1 MPSFLPAPRPI
12 AFAARLLCLTISSTL
27 LCHPALAD
35 DGAAADASADANA
48 AAAGIQ
54 TVHVASTREENA
66 GFGAT
71 RASTTTTKSD
81 LSLFETAQS
90 ISVLT
95 RDLLDSRQVT
105 TLNEAI
111 QSSAGVSSG
120 SWGKRGWDDFSI
132 RGQRASESIYVDGL
146 KLNQSNYVAQ
156 EVSGVESIE
165 ILKGPASINFG
176 LVQPGGMVNMVSKR
190 PRAESFNQ
198 AGFAVGS
205 YHYKQAT
212 FDLGRP
218 LNDSGKA
225 AFRLNGLWSD
235 TDDQTDQVW
244 FKNQYLAPSLSLDLG
259 ANTDFTILSSYTR
272 REYLRT
278 QGAPVKG
285 TLLPNRNGPLK
296 RDQFYGEPGFGPYD
310 SSQKQVG
317 YSLVHRFENG
327 WKVAQNFRWQT
338 MSMDGRFVSLSGLSA
353 NELLQSRS
361 AQLQDVDGN
370 NRALDTNASRT
381 FVLGGMEHNVMAGLD
396 LNHDRVRY
404 ANQVCRI
411 AALNVLNPVYNTA
424 VTCPPAS
431 RLTNTVVSSTGLYLR
446 DQIKLNDN
454 WRVNLAARHDR
465 ARNRELNELTGITQ
479 RQDTSSNTGNVA
491 LSYVLTPHIIPY
503 VSYATSFLPVSG
515 SDFFGVQ
522 FKPEEGRQ
530 AELGSK
536 FQFAGGRINGAMAIY
551 DLTRTNVTTADPDP
565 AHIAILSSA
574 QVQTGEQRTRG
585 FEAEISADLRNGWSV
600 QSALTVLDARVTE
613 DNGGTAGRRLLNT
626 PRQSANVWAN
636 YRFRGGVMDGWTAGL
651 GARYEAP
658 KTGPS
663 VNYTVPSYTVLDTSL
678 AYQGR
683 GYRVS
688 LNVKNLFDKEYYA
701 GVLNANVLP
710 LGDPRV
716 ATLKAVFDF

>member
-1 MPSFLPAPRPI
+1 MSPLLLTPRPI
-12 AFAARLLCLTISSTL
+12 PAAVRLLCITISSAL
-27 LCHPALAD
+27 LCSPAFAD
-35 DGAAADASADANA
+35 DHASAGTDADAGPSA
-48 AAAGIQ
+48 IQ
-54 TVHVASTREENA
+54 TVHVASTREENS

-71 RASTTTTKSD
+71 RASSTTTKSD

-156 EVSGVESIE
+156 EVFGVETIE

-205 YHYKQAT
+205 YHYRQAT

-225 AFRLNGLWSD
+225 AFRLNGLWSGS
-235 TDDQTDQVW
+235 DDQTDQVW
-244 FKNQYLAPSLSLDLG
+244 FKNRYLAPSLSLDLG
-259 ANTDFTILSSYTR
+259 ANTDFTILTSYTS
-272 REYLRT
+272 REYLRN
-278 QGAPVKG
+278 QGVPVKG
-285 TLLPNRNGPLK
+285 TLQANRNGRLE
-296 RDQFYGEPGFGPYD
+296 RNQFYGEPGFGPYD
-310 SSQKQVG
+310 SSQKQAG
-317 YSLVHRFENG
+317 YSLEHRFGNG
-327 WKVAQNFRWQT
+327 WKVAQNFRWQK
-338 MSMDGRFVSLSGLSA
+338 MAMDGRFVSLGGLSA
-353 NELLQSRS
+353 SELLLSRS
-361 AQLQDVDGN
+361 AQVQDVDGIT
-370 NRALDTNASRT
+370 RGLDTNASRT
-381 FVLGGMEHNVMAGLD
+381 FAFAGTEHNVMAGLD
-396 LNHDRVRY
+396 MSSDRVRN
-404 ANQVCRI
+404 ANQACRI
-411 AALNVLNPVYNTA
+411 GALNVLNPVYNTV
-424 VTCPPAS
+424 VTCPPVS
-431 RLTNTVVSSTGLYLR
+431 RLTTTTVSSTGVYLR
-446 DQIKLNDN
+446 DQIKLNEQ
-454 WRVNLAARHDR
+454 WRVNLAVRHDR
-465 ARNRELNELTGITQ
+465 ARNRELNNLTSVTQ
-479 RQDTSSNTGNVA
+479 RQDSSSTTGNAA
-491 LSYVLTPHIIPY
+491 LSYVVSPNIIPY

-530 AELGSK
+530 AEVGSK
-536 FQFAGGRINGAMAIY
+536 FQFAGGRINGAVALY

-600 QSALTVLDARVTE
+600 QSALTVLDGRVTE
-613 DNGGTAGRRLLNT
+613 DNGGTVGRRLLNT

-651 GARYEAP
+651 GARYEAG

-663 VNYTVPSYTVLDTSL
+663 VNYTVSGYTVADASL

-710 LGDPRV
+710 LGDPRTAV
-716 ATLKAVFDF
+716 LKAVFDF

>member
-1 MPSFLPAPRPI
+1 MLSLRPVPA
-12 AFAARLLCLTISSTL
+12 AARLLCLTLSSAL
-27 LCHPALAD
+27 LCSPAFAD
-35 DGAAADASADANA
+35 ELAADAVADAAPA
-48 AAAGIQ
+48 ASSAIQ
-54 TVHVASTREENA
+54 TVHVASSREENS

-71 RASTTTTKSD
+71 RASASTTKSD

-156 EVSGVESIE
+156 EVFGVESIE

-190 PRAESFNQ
+190 PRAQ
-198 AGFAVGS
+198 AFSEVGFAAGS
-205 YHYKQAT
+205 YGYKQAT

-225 AFRLNGLWSD
+225 AFRVNGLWSY
-235 TDDQTDQVW
+235 TDDQTDLVY
-244 FKNQYLAPSLSLDLG
+244 FKNQYLAPSLSLDFG
-259 ANTDFTILSSYTR
+259 ANTDFTILTSYTG
-272 REYLRT
+272 REYLRN
-278 QGAPVKG
+278 QGVPLKG
-285 TLLPNRNGPLK
+285 NLLPNKNGKLP
-296 RDQFYGEPGFGPYD
+296 RDRYYGEPGFGPYD
-310 SSQKQVG
+310 SKQKQVG
-317 YSLVHRFENG
+317 YSLEHRFDNG
-327 WKVAQNFRWQT
+327 WRVAQNFRWQK
-338 MSMDGRFVSLSGLSA
+338 MDMLGHFVPLGAMQA
-353 NELLQSRS
+353 NELLLART
-361 AQLQDVDGN
+361 AQLQDVSGN
-370 NRALDTNASRT
+370 NRGLDTNASRT
-381 FVLGGMEHNVMAGLD
+381 WELGGMEHGVMVGLD
-396 LNHDRVRY
+396 LNSDRVHN
-404 ANQVCRI
+404 ANSACRI
-411 AALNVLNPVYNTA
+411 GALNVFNPVYNTA
-424 VTCPPAS
+424 VVCPPAN
-431 RLTNTVVSSTGLYLR
+431 RVTTTTVSSTGLYLR
-446 DQIKLNDN
+446 DQIKLNEQ
-454 WRVNLAARHDR
+454 WRVNLAVRHDR
-465 ARNRELNELTGITQ
+465 ARNRELNNLTGVTQ
-479 RQDTSSNTGNVA
+479 RQDSSSTTGNAA
-491 LSYVLTPHIIPY
+491 LSYVLTPNIIPY

-530 AELGSK
+530 AEIGSK
-536 FQFAGGRINGAMAIY
+536 FQFAGGRVNGAVAMY
-551 DLTRTNVTTADPDP
+551 DLTRQNVTTADPDP

-600 QSALTVLDARVTE
+600 QSALTLLDARVTE
-613 DNGGTAGRRLLNT
+613 DNGGTVGRRLLNT

-651 GARYEAP
+651 GARYEAG
-658 KTGPS
+658 KTGPA
-663 VNYTVPSYTVLDTSL
+663 VNYTVGGYTAADASL

-683 GYRVS
+683 GYRIS
-688 LNVKNLFDKEYYA
+688 LNVKNLFDKQYYA
-701 GVLNANVLP
+701 GVLNGNVLP
-710 LGDPRV
+710 LGDARV
-716 ATLKAVFDF
+716 AIAKVVFDF

>member
-1 MPSFLPAPRPI
+1 MSPFLLTSRPI
-12 AFAARLLCLTISSTL
+12 PAAVRLLCITISSAL
-27 LCHPALAD
+27 LCSPACAD
-35 DGAAADASADANA
+35 DSTAADAA
-48 AAAGIQ
+48 AAEAPIQ
-54 TVHVASTREENA
+54 TVHVASTREENS

-71 RASTTTTKSD
+71 RASSTTTKSD

-156 EVSGVESIE
+156 EVSGVETIE

-190 PRAESFNQ
+190 PRAEAFNQ
-198 AGFAVGS
+198 AGLAVGS

-225 AFRLNGLWSD
+225 AFRINGLWSSS
-235 TDDQTDQVW
+235 DDQTDFVY

-259 ANTDFTILSSYTR
+259 ANTDFTILTSYTS
-272 REYLRT
+272 REYLRN
-278 QGAPVKG
+278 QGVPFKGSFAPNKNG
-285 TLLPNRNGPLK
+285 QLERNRY
-296 RDQFYGEPGFGPYD
+296 YGEPGFGPYD

-317 YSLVHRFENG
+317 YSLEHRFENG
-327 WKVAQNFRWQT
+327 WKVAQNFRWQK
-338 MSMDGRFVSLSGLSA
+338 MEMLGHFVPLGALQA
-353 NELLQSRS
+353 NELLLART
-361 AQLQDVDGN
+361 AQLQDVTGN
-370 NRALDTNASRT
+370 NQGLDTNASRSYA
-381 FVLGGMEHNVMAGLD
+381 FGGMQHDLMFGLD
-396 LNHDRVRY
+396 LNRDRVHN
-404 ANQVCRI
+404 ANAACRI
-411 AALNVLNPVYNTA
+411 GALNVFNPVYNTA
-424 VTCPPAS
+424 VACPPAN
-431 RLTNTVVSSTGLYLR
+431 RVTTTTVSSTGVYLR
-446 DQIKLNDN
+446 DQIKLNEQ
-454 WRVNLAARHDR
+454 WRVNLAVRHDR
-465 ARNRELNELTGITQ
+465 ARNRELNNLTSVTQ
-479 RQDTSSNTGNVA
+479 RQDSSSTTGNAA
-491 LSYVLTPHIIPY
+491 LSYVVTPNIIPY

-530 AELGSK
+530 AEVGSK
-536 FQFAGGRINGAMAIY
+536 FQFAGGRINGAVAIY

-613 DNGGTAGRRLLNT
+613 DNGGTVGRRLLNV

-636 YRFRGGVMDGWTAGL
+636 YRFRGGMLDGWTAGL
-651 GARYEAP
+651 GARYEAG

-663 VNYTVPSYTVLDTSL
+663 VNYTVPGYTVADASL

-683 GYRVS
+683 GYRLS
-688 LNVKNLFDKEYYA
+688 LNVKNLFDREYYA
-701 GVLNANVLP
+701 GVLSNNVLP

-716 ATLKAVFDF
+716 AVLKAVFDF

>member
-1 MPSFLPAPRPI
+1 MIFLPTPRRI

-27 LCHPALAD
+27 LCNPALAD
-35 DGAAADASADANA
+35 GSAAVAANADAAPDA
-48 AAAGIQ
+48 IVS
-54 TVHVASTREENA
+54 VHVASSRDDSA
-66 GFGAT
+66 GFGAL
-71 RASTTTTKSD
+71 RASASTTKSD

-120 SWGKRGWDDFSI
+120 TWGKRGWDDFSI

-156 EVSGVESIE
+156 EVFGVESID

-190 PRAESFNQ
+190 PRAEGFNQ

-205 YHYKQAT
+205 YNYKQAT

-218 LNDSGKA
+218 LSDSGKA
-225 AFRLNGLWSD
+225 AWRINGLWSD

-244 FKNQYLAPSLSLDLG
+244 FKSQYLAPSLSLDLG
-259 ANTDFTILSSYTR
+259 ASTDFTILSSYTR

-278 QGAPVKG
+278 QGAPLKG

-317 YSLVHRFENG
+317 YSLAHRFENG
-327 WKVAQNFRWQT
+327 WTVAQNFRWQS
-338 MSMDGRFVSLSGLSA
+338 MSMDGRFVPLSGLSV
-353 NELLQSRS
+353 NELLLSRA

-381 FVLGGMEHNVMAGLD
+381 FAFGGMQHKVLAGLD

-404 ANQVCRI
+404 ANQACRI
-411 AALNVLNPVYNTA
+411 GALNVLNPVYNMA
-424 VTCPPAS
+424 VTCPPAN
-431 RLTNTVVSSTGLYLR
+431 RLTNTTVSSSGLYLR
-446 DQIKLNDN
+446 DQITLNQQ
-454 WRVNLAARHDR
+454 WRLNLAVRHDR
-465 ARNRELNELTGITQ
+465 ARNRELNGLTNVTQ
-479 RQDTSSNTGNVA
+479 RQDTASTTGNAA
-491 LSYVLTPHIIPY
+491 LSYVLTPNIIPY

-515 SDFFGVQ
+515 SDFFSVQ

-530 AELGSK
+530 TEVGSK

-585 FEAEISADLRNGWSV
+585 FEAEVSADLRNGWHV
-600 QSALTVLDARVTE
+600 QGAMTVLDARVTE
-613 DNGGTAGRRLLNT
+613 DNGGMAGRRLLNT
-626 PRQSANVWAN
+626 PRQSASVWAN
-636 YRFRGGVMDGWTAGL
+636 YRFRGGVLGGWMAGL
-651 GARYEAP
+651 GMRHDAS
-658 KTGPS
+658 KTGPA
-663 VNYTVPSYTVLDTSL
+663 VDYTVSGYTVADVSL

-716 ATLKAVFDF
+716 AVVKAVFDF

>member
-1 MPSFLPAPRPI
+1 MLLSLRPVPA
-12 AFAARLLCLTISSTL
+12 AARLLCLTLSSTL
-27 LCHPALAD
+27 LCSPAFAD
-35 DGAAADASADANA
+35 EAAAIEADATT
-48 AAAGIQ
+48 IQ
-54 TVHVASTREENA
+54 TVHVASSREENS

-71 RASTTTTKSD
+71 RASASTTKSD

-95 RDLLDSRQVT
+95 RDLLDTRQVT

-156 EVSGVESIE
+156 EVFGVESIE

-198 AGFAVGS
+198 AGFAIGN
-205 YHYKQAT
+205 YGYKQAT

-218 LNDSGKA
+218 ISDSGKA
-225 AFRLNGLWSD
+225 AFRVNGLWSYS
-235 TDDQTDQVW
+235 DDQTDQVY
-244 FKNQYLAPSLSLDLG
+244 FKNKYIAPSLSLDFG
-259 ANTDFTILSSYTR
+259 ANTDFTILTSYTT
-272 REYLRT
+272 REYLRN
-278 QGAPVKG
+278 QGVPLKG
-285 TLLPNRNGPLK
+285 NLLPNRNGSLP
-296 RDQFYGEPGFGPYD
+296 RDRYYGEPGFGPYH
-310 SSQKQVG
+310 SRQGQIG
-317 YSLVHRFENG
+317 YSLVHRFDNG
-327 WKVAQNFRWQT
+327 WRVAQNFRWQD
-338 MSMDGRFVSLSGLSA
+338 MAMDGRFVTLNPMQAGDV
-353 NELLQSRS
+353 LLNRA
-361 AQLQDVDGN
+361 AQIQDVDGN
-370 NRALDTNASRT
+370 NRGLDTNAART
-381 FVLGGMEHNVMAGLD
+381 YELAGMAHDVMLGLD
-396 LNHDRVRY
+396 LNSDQVRN
-404 ANQVCRI
+404 ANQACRI
-411 AALNVLNPVYNTA
+411 VPLNVFNPVYNTN
-424 VTCPPAS
+424 VVCPPVT
-431 RLTNTVVSSTGLYLR
+431 RLTTTKVSSTGLYLR
-446 DQIKLNDN
+446 DQIKLNEQ
-454 WRVNLAARHDR
+454 WRLNLAVRHDR
-465 ARNRELNELTGITQ
+465 ARNRENNGLSGITQ
-479 RQDTSSNTGNVA
+479 RHDTSSTTGNAA
-491 LSYVLTPHIIPY
+491 LSYVLTPNIIPY

-530 AELGSK
+530 AEIGSK
-536 FQFAGGRINGAMAIY
+536 FQFAGGRINGAVAVY
-551 DLTRTNVTTADPDP
+551 DLTRQNVTTADPDP
-565 AHIAILSSA
+565 AHIAVLSSA

-585 FEAEISADLRNGWSV
+585 IEAEISADLRNGWSV
-600 QSALTVLDARVTE
+600 QSALTLLDARVTE
-613 DNGGTAGRRLLNT
+613 DNGGTVGRRLLNT

-658 KTGPS
+658 KTAPT
-663 VNYTVPSYTVLDTSL
+663 VNYTVGSYTVADASL

-688 LNVKNLFDKEYYA
+688 LNVKNLFDKQYYA

-710 LGDPRV
+710 LGDPRTAIARV
-716 ATLKAVFDF
+716 VFDF